1 MKNES
6 TRAAAPRKDQSG
18 TRGGNAPAKK
28 KYYRRPHR
36 PTLGVRVFIALMC
49 ALLAFLLAVVV
60 AYYCGYRYICIE
72 REDGELVRFVG
83 RVDATGTP
91 YAGRLYYSS
100 GIKAKI
106 NTAAGRIEYSNGA
119 TYSGDLVDFYRDGVG
134 TLTLKNGDEYT
145 GEFKGDVITG
155 RGVYKF
161 SGGDVY
167 EGEFIAGVKEG
178 TGRYT

>member
-36 PTLGVRVFIALMC
+36 LTLGVRVFIALMC

-100 GIKAKI
+100 GSRQRSIPPQDAL
-106 NTAAGRIEYSNGA
+106 NTQTEPHIREILLIFTAMASAR
-119 TYSGDLVDFYRDGVG
+119 
-134 TLTLKNGDEYT
+134 
-145 GEFKGDVITG
+145 
-155 RGVYKF
+155 
-161 SGGDVY
+161 
-167 EGEFIAGVKEG
+167 
-178 TGRYT
+178 